1 MLVGVCAV
9 SAAGFGVFLILGGV
23 LGRSCGRH
31 GNFSSILDNVVDHSD
46 SWDGGYPLGY
56 WIVGNASFPLTVGGV
71 VNSCR
76 GNLSLYESLQLSVR
90 LDLSSISF
98 SDQVSV
104 IIVCI
109 IIIVCTGVHKEVLN
123 KFLMNSC
130 YNIIFTYS
138 HRLSQCIVMQCVG
151 LPVPSLSTHPS
162 HPHKP
167 HSSHSSTTPPPSPYT
182 GPNL

>member
-1 MLVGVCAV
+1 MTFVLVGVCAV

-104 IIVCI
+104 DIIIGCILVIIVY
-109 IIIVCTGVHKEVLN
+109 CTE
-123 KFLMNSC
+123 MN
-130 YNIIFTYS
+130 YYKQEYIK
-138 HRLSQCIVMQCVG
+138 L
-151 LPVPSLSTHPS
+151 
-162 HPHKP
+162 
-167 HSSHSSTTPPPSPYT
+167 
-182 GPNL
+182 